1 MPGDGD
7 QVDAVFEDHAPTQA
21 KSSSRT
27 QVGETSAISQDSDSP
42 TQTDSERLLRNAYE
56 GGPPRSPFITSS
68 SGNQEHINNV
78 AVVGNRNVHEQS
90 IASNE
95 HGAAPEPL
103 PDFSDVVEP
112 PSSPASQ
119 VTQSSYENSTA
130 LSAAHAAA
138 MTAFHPTSILAA
150 LQRVRPLFNFLINT
164 HGQPQAALSEARE
177 SAEGERLF
185 IAGSSQP
192 FSPVIMFNESSEI
205 TFAALRSRTLY
216 GEHCQRSALDVP
228 LPEPSSDSTTNTVL
242 NGTLGAHS
250 SRKRNVSG
258 ASGAPDD
265 GALSSQ
271 QAREDNA
278 RDPTANARKR
288 IAGPSLERLV
298 GAHTRR
304 MTLGQQN
311 EASIRVRVPPD
322 LEVLEQGS
330 CRL

>member
-242 NGTLGAHS
+242 NGTL
-250 SRKRNVSG
+250 
-258 ASGAPDD
+258 
-265 GALSSQ
+265 